1 MTPSG
6 SSILVPASKLLS
18 TLAGMVQTHSIASI
32 SMVTRMKLVGLR
44 SEPAAESSQQGP
56 SLIPHGQNVLVGV
69 GDSGI
74 DVKST
79 FYYDPNHNV
88 KYAKSGLDSNHRKI
102 ALYYPF
108 IDSTEATTGG
118 HGTHVCG
125 TLAGKA
131 HDDDVSDYNGLA
143 SEARIVFFDME
154 NTQEEF
160 YSPADL
166 YSRYFDVFY
175 SLGVRIVSN
184 SWGSIE
190 TYDYDE
196 ECTDVDKFVWE
207 NNDMTIVFAAGNDGE
222 LGFNTVGTPGLAKNS
237 ICVGSSNGHYVV
249 QDKFDYI
256 SYFSSRGNRYSNR
269 IMPHVVSIGD
279 MRSAKSLSRYDCH
292 NDCDD
297 HSDTISVDIRAS
309 LIKAMIIHSTVPTK
323 GYCLKSKT
331 CQEYTSDRKYF
342 EGWGRVQLDQV
353 LRFDDSDFELF
364 LYYGQINKKKE
375 NVVFRIP
382 LYDTKAFKATMVYTD
397 PPVSETSS
405 NLLGNDIDM
414 TIKIEGSSSVLYP
427 NGGASEDRYNNIEQ
441 ITIPEGELSEGRVVI
456 VTISRYNLI
465 KKLQPFSVVFT
476 GSFDVDKIEITD
488 DTSKNEKDE
497 PQSQRS
503 NGINIAVVIVI
514 LAIIII
520 LVIVVV
526 KICRKKT
533 RENMMRAGRGNQ
545 SNATSSMPNHGTVN
559 PPMGYGMP
567 NQGVMGAVNPPM
579 GYGVPVQ
586 AIPVASPYLPPQ
598 NK

>member
-1 MTPSG
+1 M
-6 SSILVPASKLLS
+6 
-18 TLAGMVQTHSIASI
+18 
-32 SMVTRMKLVGLR
+32 
-44 SEPAAESSQQGP
+44 
-56 SLIPHGQNVLVGV
+56 GV

-269 IMPHVVSIGD
+269 IMHHVVSIGD

-297 HSDTISVDIRAS
+297 HSDTIVMGGTSMATPSVSAAVAIITQYLTEGYYQNQSVDIRAS

-382 LYDTKAFKATMVYTD
+382 
-397 PPVSETSS
+397 
-405 NLLGNDIDM
+405 
-414 TIKIEGSSSVLYP
+414 
-427 NGGASEDRYNNIEQ
+427 
-441 ITIPEGELSEGRVVI
+441 
-456 VTISRYNLI
+456 
-465 KKLQPFSVVFT
+465 
-476 GSFDVDKIEITD
+476 
-488 DTSKNEKDE
+488 
-497 PQSQRS
+497 
-503 NGINIAVVIVI
+503 
-514 LAIIII
+514 
-520 LVIVVV
+520 V
-526 KICRKKT
+526 KI
-533 RENMMRAGRGNQ
+533 
-545 SNATSSMPNHGTVN
+545 S
-559 PPMGYGMP
+559 
-567 NQGVMGAVNPPM
+567 
-579 GYGVPVQ
+579 
-586 AIPVASPYLPPQ
+586 
-598 NK
+598 